1 MTFHFKFYSFRLL
14 LILSGILIL
23 TCSCDKI
30 KLYFIMIAL
39 DRFIIGVI
47 NMLDFRHQT
56 FLTLCS
62 CNSFTKAAQ
71 LLHITQPAVS
81 QHIKYLEEFYECK
94 LFEIVNRNIILT
106 HQGELLK
113 EFAMTVF
120 SDSKHF
126 KENIC
131 SVQTDTMQF
140 SFGATLSIG
149 EYVMPEI
156 LSRLLTKFPEMKIH
170 MSVSNTQVL
179 LEQLNKGELDFIVV
193 EGLFDKSE
201 YDSTLFSLEKFIPVC
216 SPKSEFANKEV
227 SFQEVTRSRLIL
239 REQGSGT
246 REIFENIL
254 QKNNYSLHAFSRI
267 IEIGNMA
274 AIKKMVSNDLGIT
287 FLFEVVGKKEIEDK
301 SLSVINVPGFFE
313 QREFNFV
320 LLKDSFFRER
330 YMIIYELLKQTF
342 NEVTNCY

>member
-1 MTFHFKFYSFRLL
+1 
-14 LILSGILIL
+14 
-23 TCSCDKI
+23 
-30 KLYFIMIAL
+30 
-39 DRFIIGVI
+39 
-47 NMLDFRHQT
+47 MLDFRHET

-62 CNSFTKAAQ
+62 CKSFTKAAG
-71 LLHITQPAVS
+71 LLQITQPAVS
-81 QHIKYLEEFYECK
+81 QHIKYLEEFYGCK
-94 LFEIVNRNIILT
+94 LFDTANRKIRLT
-106 HQGELLK
+106 HQGELLR

-126 KENIC
+126 KENIR

-156 LSRLLTKFPEMKIH
+156 LSRLLTKYPEMKFH
-170 MSVSNTQVL
+170 MSVANTQVL
-179 LEQLNKGELDFIVV
+179 LERLNNGELDFILA

-216 SPKSEFANKEV
+216 SPKSVFAKDEV
-227 SFQEVTRSRLIL
+227 SFNEITKSRLIL
-239 REQGSGT
+239 RERRSGT

-254 QKNNYSLHAFSRI
+254 QKNNYSLHAFERI

-274 AIKKMVSNDLGIT
+274 AIKKMVSNGLGIT
-287 FLFEVVGKKEIEDK
+287 FLFEVAVKKEIEEG
-301 SLSVINVPGFFE
+301 SLSLINIPDFSE

-320 LLKDSFFRER
+320 ILKNSFFRER
-330 YMIIYELLKQTF
+330 YMKIYEFLKQIF
-342 NEVTNCY
+342 NEM

>member
-1 MTFHFKFYSFRLL
+1 
-14 LILSGILIL
+14 
-23 TCSCDKI
+23 
-30 KLYFIMIAL
+30 
-39 DRFIIGVI
+39 
-47 NMLDFRHQT
+47 MLDFRHET

-62 CNSFTKAAQ
+62 CKSFTKAAG
-71 LLHITQPAVS
+71 LLQITQPAVS
-81 QHIKYLEEFYECK
+81 QHIKYLEEFYGCK
-94 LFEIVNRNIILT
+94 LFDTANRKIRLT
-106 HQGELLK
+106 HQGELLR

-126 KENIC
+126 KENIR

-156 LSRLLTKFPEMKIH
+156 LSRLLTKYPEMKFH
-170 MSVSNTQVL
+170 MSVANTQVL
-179 LEQLNKGELDFIVV
+179 LERLNNGELDFILA

-216 SPKSEFANKEV
+216 SPKSVFAKDEV
-227 SFQEVTRSRLIL
+227 SFNEITKSRLIL
-239 REQGSGT
+239 RERRSGT

-254 QKNNYSLHAFSRI
+254 QKNNYSLHAFERI

-274 AIKKMVSNDLGIT
+274 AIKKMVSNGLGIT
-287 FLFEVVGKKEIEDK
+287 FLFEVAVKKEIEEG
-301 SLSVINVPGFFE
+301 SLSLINIPDFSE

-320 LLKDSFFRER
+320 ILKNSFFRER
-330 YMIIYELLKQTF
+330 YMKIYTLLKQIF
-342 NEVTNCY
+342 NEHH

>member
-1 MTFHFKFYSFRLL
+1 
-14 LILSGILIL
+14 
-23 TCSCDKI
+23 
-30 KLYFIMIAL
+30 
-39 DRFIIGVI
+39 
-47 NMLDFRHQT
+47 MLDFRHQT

-62 CNSFTKAAQ
+62 CNSFTKAAE

-94 LFEIVNRNIILT
+94 LFDIVNRNIRLT

-126 KENIC
+126 KENIR
-131 SVQTDTMQF
+131 SVQADTMQF

-156 LSRLLTKFPEMKIH
+156 LSRLLTRYPEMKIH
-170 MSVSNTQVL
+170 MSVANTQVL
-179 LEQLNKGELDFIVV
+179 LERLNNGELDFIVV

-216 SPKSEFANKEV
+216 SPKSEFANVEV
-227 SFQEVTRSRLIL
+227 GFQEITKSRLIL
-239 REQGSGT
+239 RERGSGT

-254 QKNNYSLHAFSRI
+254 QKNNYSLNAFERT

-274 AIKKMVSNDLGIT
+274 AIKKMVSNGLGIT
-287 FLFEVVGKKEIEDK
+287 FLFEVAGKKEIKDGN
-301 SLSVINVPGFFE
+301 LSVINIPGFSE

-320 LLKDSFFRER
+320 LLKDSFFHAR
-330 YMIIYELLKQTF
+330 YMMIYELLKQTF
-342 NEVTNCY
+342 NEINS

>member
-1 MTFHFKFYSFRLL
+1 
-14 LILSGILIL
+14 
-23 TCSCDKI
+23 
-30 KLYFIMIAL
+30 
-39 DRFIIGVI
+39 
-47 NMLDFRHQT
+47 MLDFRHET

-62 CNSFTKAAQ
+62 CKSFTKAAG
-71 LLHITQPAVS
+71 LLQITQPAVS
-81 QHIKYLEEFYECK
+81 QHIKYLEEFYGCK
-94 LFEIVNRNIILT
+94 LFDTANRKIRLT
-106 HQGELLK
+106 HQGELLR

-126 KENIC
+126 KENIR

-156 LSRLLTKFPEMKIH
+156 LSRLLTKYPEMKFH
-170 MSVSNTQVL
+170 MSVANTQVL
-179 LEQLNKGELDFIVV
+179 LERLNNGELDFILA

-216 SPKSEFANKEV
+216 SPKSVFAKDEV
-227 SFQEVTRSRLIL
+227 SFNEITKSRLIL
-239 REQGSGT
+239 RERRSGT

-254 QKNNYSLHAFSRI
+254 QKNNYSLHAFERI

-274 AIKKMVSNDLGIT
+274 AIKKMVSNGLGIT
-287 FLFEVVGKKEIEDK
+287 FLFKVAVKKEIEEG
-301 SLSVINVPGFFE
+301 SLSLINIPDFSE

-320 LLKDSFFRER
+320 ILKNSFFRER
-330 YMIIYELLKQTF
+330 YMKIYEFLKQIF
-342 NEVTNCY
+342 NEM